1 MTEGEKAVCQDELTP
16 IIKEMTKSRN
26 LNAIYQELKNTYFPG
41 WDQGNEWRIR
51 TRKSLSD
58 PFAIAIC
65 DTDKKTI
72 DIIPQCFM
80 TVDHLQLTIIHEI
93 CHAVL
98 PERNHRSK
106 IFHRKLLQAADHARE
121 IGQQSLS
128 EGLYREVRICQANAE
143 DIISKRD
150 VLDQFDQL
158 LKQDACSLKVMIE
171 TTANIWDLDSD
182 QLLKKYPTLM
192 KDIRKMKRDIAKGIA
207 PKGKWE

>member
-1 MTEGEKAVCQDELTP
+1 
-16 IIKEMTKSRN
+16 MTKPKN
-26 LNAIYQELKNTYFPG
+26 LNALYQDLKNTYFPG

-58 PFAIAIC
+58 PFAEAFC
-65 DTDKKTI
+65 DIDKKTI

-98 PERNHRSK
+98 PKRNHRSK
-106 IFHRKLLQAADHARE
+106 LFHRKLLQAADHARE

-128 EGLYREVRICQANAE
+128 EGLYREVRICQENAE
-143 DIISKRD
+143 QTISKLD
-150 VLDQFDQL
+150 VLDLFDQL
-158 LKQDACSLKVMIE
+158 LKQDAGSLKVIIE
-171 TTANIWDLDSD
+171 TTANTWDLDSD

-192 KDIRKMKRDIAKGIA
+192 KDIRKMKRDIAKGLA
-207 PKGKWE
+207 TKGNGND

>member
-1 MTEGEKAVCQDELTP
+1 MCQDELAP
-16 IIKEMTKSRN
+16 IIKEMTKPKN
-26 LNAIYQELKNTYFPG
+26 LNALYQDLKNTYFPG

-58 PFAIAIC
+58 PFAEAFC
-65 DTDKKTI
+65 DIDKKTI

-98 PERNHRSK
+98 PKRNHRSK
-106 IFHRKLLQAADHARE
+106 LFHRKLLQAADHARE

-128 EGLYREVRICQANAE
+128 EGLYREVRICQENAE
-143 DIISKRD
+143 QTISKLD
-150 VLDQFDQL
+150 VLDLFDQL
-158 LKQDACSLKVMIE
+158 LKQDAGSLKVIIE
-171 TTANIWDLDSD
+171 TTANTWDLDSD

-192 KDIRKMKRDIAKGIA
+192 KDIRKMKRDIAKGLA
-207 PKGKWE
+207 TKGNGND

>member
-1 MTEGEKAVCQDELTP
+1 MTEGENAVCQDELTP
-16 IIKEMTKSRN
+16 IIKEMTKPRN
-26 LNAIYQELKNTYFPG
+26 LNAIYQDLKNTYFPG

-51 TRKSLSD
+51 TRTALSD
-58 PFAIAIC
+58 PFAEAFC
-65 DTDKKTI
+65 DIDKKTI
-72 DIIPQCFM
+72 DIIPQCFR

-98 PERNHRSK
+98 PKRNHGSK
-106 IFHRKLLQAADHARE
+106 LFHRKLLQAADHARE
-121 IGQQSLS
+121 IGQQALS

-143 DIISKRD
+143 YTISKRD

-158 LKQDACSLKVMIE
+158 LKQDAWSLKVIIE

-182 QLLKKYPTLM
+182 QLIKKYPTLM

>member
-1 MTEGEKAVCQDELTP
+1 MTEGDNAVCQDELTP
-16 IIKEMTKSRN
+16 IIKEMTKPRN
-26 LNAIYQELKNTYFPG
+26 LNAIYQDLKNTYFPG

-51 TRKSLSD
+51 TRTALSD
-58 PFAIAIC
+58 PAAIAQC

-72 DIIPQCFM
+72 DIIPRVFE
-80 TVDHLQLTIIHEI
+80 TADHLQTTIIHEI

-106 IFHRKLLQAADHARE
+106 LFHRKLLQAADHARE

-143 DIISKRD
+143 YKISKRN
-150 VLDQFDQL
+150 VLDEIEQIV
-158 LKQDACSLKVMIE
+158 KQDVWSLKVIIE
-171 TTANIWDLDSD
+171 TTANSWDLDPD
-182 QLLKKYPTLM
+182 QLIKKYPTLL
-192 KDIRKMKRDIAKGIA
+192 KDIRKMKRDRAKGIE